1 LNLEY
6 PIKLVGKP
14 FWATLETLLYKNF
27 RLWTW
32 IQVTKALERPISDQT
47 DTWSHYF
54 SIESNQVKA
63 KELLTPFREE
73 NQKEFDILLEEEY
86 NDVYPTISSVSS
98 VEFEIPRGDLY
109 KTLNINCTLQDSRF
123 ILITESGL
131 VIRKRFIKYYL

>member
-1 LNLEY
+1 
-6 PIKLVGKP
+6 
-14 FWATLETLLYKNF
+14 
-27 RLWTW
+27 
-32 IQVTKALERPISDQT
+32 
-47 DTWSHYF
+47 
-54 SIESNQVKA
+54 VKA